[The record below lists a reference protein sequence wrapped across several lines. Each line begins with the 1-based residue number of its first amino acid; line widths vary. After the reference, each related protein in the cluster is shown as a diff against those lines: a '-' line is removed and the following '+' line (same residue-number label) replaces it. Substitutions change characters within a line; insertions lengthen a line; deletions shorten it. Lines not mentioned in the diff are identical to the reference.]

1 MKVPFVPEPTE
12 RLRRRR
18 RPVWLPAP
26 IGLDWIGFIA
36 PSLVFPLAT
45 TACPPKPAHHRR
57 RRSLPSVH
65 PPAPPGHHHDHYC
78 YHYHHHHHARRHHR
92 PKKQQSPA
100 VSSFF
105 PPLVV
110 LSLAVSSCLPRAPF
124 SSPFPSSGPQGAA
137 EPAADDSTVDRRRC
151 TPPGARQFGRVSF
164 GSCLPHTLAS
174 PALHRAF
181 LGGERARQIHGP
193 QLDDDAKPPPLGHPS
208 EHPRLDSRM
217 FALASRS
224 PLA

>member
-110 LSLAVSSCLPRAPF
+110 PSLAVSSCLPRAPF

-137 EPAADDSTVDRRRC
+137 EPAADDSTVDRRPSTLHAAGRPPIRARFLWVLSSPHARLSRAASRIPWWRESTTNPRAAARRRC
-151 TPPGARQFGRVSF
+151 ET
-164 GSCLPHTLAS
+164 AS
-174 PALHRAF
+174 PRTPLRA
-181 LGGERARQIHGP
+181 P
-193 QLDDDAKPPPLGHPS
+193 
-208 EHPRLDSRM
+208 
-217 FALASRS
+217 ASRF
-224 PLA
+224 